1 MGMSAIQERFTTCK
15 NDFCSCKCVFN
26 CDLHLPQGLGYR
38 SQPHFASDGAKVS
51 EAYAT
56 EACGSLLQFRVY
68 PPTSRL
74 PRNCTWGLAQAD
86 RLVSSHLHIRLLPPR
101 QPPIAR
107 QSNAATN
114 TTAERR
120 VGVRVARNV
129 FKATGSVRLGR
140 VQLAFCTEN
149 HLPRPLQVAPPLVC
163 IPRSQGRVGCLI
175 ECTILNIDVLEKHHT
190 VGVANRAGYNHMNNC
205 CPNSQSVGG
214 STIP

>member
-1 MGMSAIQERFTTCK
+1 MIFICRKDSDIALSLI
-15 NDFCSCKCVFN
+15 
-26 CDLHLPQGLGYR
+26 LHLTVQKSVRRFGLATHR
-38 SQPHFASDGAKVS
+38 RFASSWRD
-51 EAYAT
+51 ELELEIQAYAT

-86 RLVSSHLHIRLLPPR
+86 RHVSSHLHIRLLPPR
-101 QPPIAR
+101 QPPITR
-107 QSNAATN
+107 QSNGATN

-149 HLPRPLQVAPPLVC
+149 HLPPTHFRSHLPWCAFHDLKVVSGAFLSAP
-163 IPRSQGRVGCLI
+163 SS
-175 ECTILNIDVLEKHHT
+175 IDVTREASHCWRCKPDRL
-190 VGVANRAGYNHMNNC
+190 
-205 CPNSQSVGG
+205 QSHE
-214 STIP
+214 